1 MPRRRLWR
9 EEGPDEERESQ
20 RRLASAEAAEALG
33 DLPVRTSNE
42 SKYSRRMPPVDDATR
57 AVGSSVAEEA
67 GAIAADADVG
77 SGHQSID
84 EYGHQLTVDV
94 AAGATTV
101 LTDVGV
107 AVGGGGGGRTAAC
120 ARVR

>member
-1 MPRRRLWR
+1 
-9 EEGPDEERESQ
+9 
-20 RRLASAEAAEALG
+20 
-33 DLPVRTSNE
+33 
-42 SKYSRRMPPVDDATR
+42 MPPVDDATR
-57 AVGSSVAEEA
+57 AAADEEAEAGADEARPAETAVGSSVAEEA